1 MTETVSTERLEELLR
16 LEIEM
21 RDQYIEGSF
30 LWLKHEDKANAFA
43 ELIAKRSVASR
54 TQSPTEWQVERF
66 DHIYRFEDG
75 FGSSEMVERENGGY
89 VKFSDYAALR
99 AATPP
104 ASPVPL
110 SVTDETERNIL
121 AWVRD
126 DVLPAYGITHNT
138 RASDPEMVEG
148 LRAAISKPGE
158 QG

>member
-1 MTETVSTERLEELLR
+1 MTETVSMPDLLEQWALDIDRDGTPSQAGPTSDELRQLAETLR
-16 LEIEM
+16 
-21 RDQYIEGSF
+21 
-30 LWLKHEDKANAFA
+30 A
-43 ELIAKRSVASR
+43 ASR
-54 TQSPTEWQVERF
+54 TVERF

-121 AWVRD
+121 AWVRG

-148 LRAAISKPGE
+148 LRAALSKPGE
-158 QG
+158 QE